1 MTRSLPKSK
10 KHRPNVTSHFKVAEV
25 QMEALNDPLP
35 PHHPGSPKE
44 SIIPFVALDF
54 SKQQSI
60 SQPPMTAM
68 DTHSSK
74 LSTLDNNSEVTYP
87 SVTNGISNFL

>member
-10 KHRPNVTSHFKVAEV
+10 KHRPNVTSHFKMAEV

-35 PHHPGSPKE
+35 PHHPGSPTKE

-54 SKQQSI
+54 SQQQQKITPS
-60 SQPPMTAM
+60 M
-68 DTHSSK
+68 DTLTSK
-74 LSTLDNNSEVTYP
+74 LSNLDKNSEVTYP
-87 SVTNGISNFL
+87 SVTNGNL